1 MKDGMRIIG
10 LLTLCGVLVAC
21 DAFRDD
27 KPQPD
32 AGAAMSPLQE
42 SALAGDREAQFRLG
56 NTYCCGTSGGLDTN
70 EAIRWWCLAAIQKHP
85 GAIAALKKHDP
96 RKTCPI

>member
-1 MKDGMRIIG
+1 VHVWVKKFGG
-10 LLTLCGVLVAC
+10 LALCCLLASCGTAG
-21 DAFRDD
+21 DENKASNADI
-27 KPQPD
+27 PD
-32 AGAAMSPLQE
+32 SPLKKK
-42 SALAGDREAQFRLG
+42 ALAGDRDAQFQFG
-56 NTYCCGTSGGLDTN
+56 NSFCCGTGAGLDTN